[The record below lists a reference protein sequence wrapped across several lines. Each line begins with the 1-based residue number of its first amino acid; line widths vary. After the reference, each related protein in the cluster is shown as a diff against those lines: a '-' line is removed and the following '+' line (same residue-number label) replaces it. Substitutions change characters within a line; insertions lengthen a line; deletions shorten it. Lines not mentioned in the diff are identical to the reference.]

1 MGDSKL
7 ALSLETL
14 VNNSAKQLG
23 KFQVGVNKI
32 LWGSGNT
39 QPIQTVRYVP
49 AVSGSAVSGSG
60 VTTGSLSYTSTIPAP
75 TPPPGN
81 LVESGLFNA
90 LDALNQVD
98 LCNVIAYVTDNIN
111 TKRNPRPPK
120 PWNASQ
126 TALFVLQDK
135 AALVQGYI
143 DKYVAYPN
151 VFIGS
156 YLGTGPNAVPQNQI
170 NGPSGSGTDA
180 QKYNMYF
187 LMQAMKDTLSMNSE
201 STGSLFTAE
210 DKTLL
215 TTVPGLGGN
224 LNIIDDFLGTIN
236 KYSDYKQISNAD
248 LQALQNKITT
258 IRSVCVTIQ
267 NGDFKSGL
275 ALAGNFLGVDIRS
288 QIQQLS
294 KFLDPTKIIPTL
306 KQINA
311 AIRAFI
317 RIANQVQG
325 VLKLGQ
331 FIIKLALLFYK
342 IFKFIKAF
350 FYALPLPNLLTTAGI
365 QILFQDATDTAKS
378 ELNGVARLLKAVNA
392 LLSVVVTFFRY
403 LLTNTNELLVRLN
416 SILLTLEAC
425 EAMKGAAG
433 QYSDILLEL
442 QQSQKELVVLQE
454 QLATYII
461 KFDSK
466 TDPNTAMFGAYDI
479 RVVDEEVTDRSIQN
493 KRRRGIALNQ
503 DGQIVAQS
511 DLTFATNTAVIIAEV
526 KQKLVSLKLVQ
537 PNLVS
542 GTSNNAVADATNLA
556 TISESLDYLDNNDVI
571 QDDLNIT
578 AAQSDLPDN
587 LDETK
592 GLGLNAFINNLSG
605 GRKLRRRVRAAMQTQ
620 ADAARAQ
627 IAKEKTAAN
636 QSLQG
641 G

>member
-7 ALSLETL
+7 ALSLEKL

-23 KFQVGVNKI
+23 TFQVGVNKI
-32 LWGSGNT
+32 LWGNGNT
-39 QPIQTVRYVP
+39 QPIQTVKYIP
-49 AVSGSAVSGSG
+49 AVSGSS
-60 VTTGSLSYTSTIPAP
+60 VTTGSLAYSSSIPAP

-98 LCNVIAYVTDNIN
+98 LCNVITYVTDTINI
-111 TKRNPRPPK
+111 KSPPK
-120 PWNASQ
+120 SERSKSPNATQ
-126 TALFVLQDK
+126 KALYALQDK
-135 AALVQGYI
+135 AALTQGYI

-151 VFIGS
+151 VIIGS
-156 YLGTGPNAVPQNQI
+156 YLGTGPNAVPQNQT
-170 NGPSGSGTDA
+170 NTPTGSGSNV

-187 LMQAMKDTLSMNSE
+187 LMQAMKDTFSINSE
-201 STGSLFTAE
+201 STGSLYTAE
-210 DKTLL
+210 DKTLI
-215 TTVPGLGGN
+215 TTVPGLGGS

-236 KYSDYKQISNAD
+236 KYSDYRQISNAD
-248 LQALQNKITT
+248 LQVLQNKITK
-258 IRSVCVTIQ
+258 IRSTCVTIQ
-267 NGDFKSGL
+267 NSDFKSGL

-306 KQINA
+306 RQINA
-311 AIRAFI
+311 VIRAFI
-317 RIANQVQG
+317 RIANQVLG
-325 VLKLGQ
+325 VLRVGQ

-342 IFKFIKAF
+342 IFKFIIKF
-350 FYALPLPNLLTTAGI
+350 FIALPLPSLFTTAGI
-365 QILFQDATDTAKS
+365 QIALQTASNTAKS
-378 ELNGVARLLKAVNA
+378 ELDGVSRLLKGVNA
-392 LLSVVVTFFRY
+392 LLAVVVTFIRY
-403 LLTNTNELLVRLN
+403 LLTNTNEILVRLN
-416 SILLTLEAC
+416 ITLLTLEAC
-425 EAMKGAAG
+425 EAMKGFAG
-433 QYSDILLEL
+433 EYSDVLLEL
-442 QQSQKELVVLQE
+442 QQTKKDLVILQE

-466 TDPNTAMFGAYDI
+466 IDPNTALFGSYDI
-479 RVVDEEVTDRSIQN
+479 RVVDEELTDRSIQN
-493 KRRRGIALNQ
+493 RRRRGIALNQ
-503 DGQIVAQS
+503 NGQIVAQS

-526 KQKLVSLKLVQ
+526 KQKLVSLGLVQ

-542 GTSNNAVADATNLA
+542 GTTNNAVADATNLA

-578 AAQSDLPDN
+578 TTPSDLPDN

-592 GLGLNAFINNLSG
+592 GLGLNAFINNLKG
-605 GRKLRRRVRAAMQTQ
+605 GKKLRKRVQAALKVQ
-620 ADAARAQ
+620 ADAAKAQ

-636 QSLQG
+636 ESLKG

>member
-7 ALSLETL
+7 ALSIEKL
-14 VNNSAKQLG
+14 VNNSARQLG
-23 KFQVGVNKI
+23 TFQVGVNKI
-32 LWGSGNT
+32 LWGNGNT
-39 QPIQTVRYVP
+39 QPIQTVKYVP
-49 AVSGSAVSGSG
+49 AVSGSS
-60 VTTGSLSYTSTIPAP
+60 VTTGSLAYSSSIPAP
-75 TPPPGN
+75 SPPPGN

-98 LCNVIAYVTDNIN
+98 LCNVITYVTDTINI
-111 TKRNPRPPK
+111 KKGPRPSE
-120 PWNASQ
+120 PWNAPQ
-126 TALFVLQDK
+126 TALFALQDQ

-143 DKYVAYPN
+143 DKYEAYPN
-151 VFIGS
+151 VRIGS
-156 YLGTGPNAVPQNQI
+156 YLGTGPNAVSPTETNS
-170 NGPSGSGTDA
+170 PTGSGTDV
-180 QKYNMYF
+180 QKYNMFF
-187 LMQAMKDTLSMNSE
+187 LMQAMKDTFSMSSE
-201 STGSLFTAE
+201 STGSLFTTE
-210 DKTLL
+210 DRTLI
-215 TTVPGLGGN
+215 TTVPGLGGS

-236 KYSDYKQISNAD
+236 KYSDYKQISNTE
-248 LQALQNKITT
+248 LGVLQNKITK
-258 IRSVCVTIQ
+258 IRSTCVTIQ

-306 KQINA
+306 RQINA
-311 AIRAFI
+311 VIRAFI
-317 RIANQVQG
+317 RIANQVLG
-325 VLKLGQ
+325 VLRVGQ

-342 IFKFIKAF
+342 VFKFIKAF
-350 FYALPLPNLLTTAGI
+350 FYTLPLPSLLTTAGI
-365 QILFQDATDTAKS
+365 QILFQDAVDTAKS
-378 ELNGVARLLKAVNA
+378 ELNGVSRLLKAVNA
-392 LLSVVVTFFRY
+392 LLAVVVTFIRY
-403 LLTNTNELLVRLN
+403 LLTNTNEILVRLN
-416 SILLTLEAC
+416 TLLLTLEAC
-425 EAMKGAAG
+425 EAMKGFAG
-433 QYSDILLEL
+433 QSSDILLEL
-442 QQSQKELVVLQE
+442 QQTRTELVILKE
-454 QLATYII
+454 QLAAYII
-461 KFDSK
+461 KHDSK
-466 TDPNTAMFGAYDI
+466 IDPNTAMFGAYDI

-511 DLTFATNTAVIIAEV
+511 DLTFATNTAIIIAEV

-537 PNLVS
+537 PNL
-542 GTSNNAVADATNLA
+542 GNTDATNVA
-556 TISESLDYLDNNDVI
+556 IISESLNYLENNDVI

-578 AAQSDLPDN
+578 ATQTDLPDN

-605 GRKLRRRVRAAMQTQ
+605 GRKLRKRVQAALKVQ

>member
-1 MGDSKL
+1 MANSKL
-7 ALSLETL
+7 ALSLEKL
-14 VNNSAKQLG
+14 VNNSATQLG
-23 KFQVGVNKI
+23 TFQVGVNKI
-32 LWGSGNT
+32 LWGNGNT

-49 AVSGSAVSGSG
+49 AIAGTNT
-60 VTTGSLSYTSTIPAP
+60 TTGSLSYTSTIAAP

-98 LCNVIAYVTDNIN
+98 LCSVITYVTDTIN
-111 TKRNPRPPK
+111 TSSPPK
-120 PWNASQ
+120 SKRSKDPNATQ
-126 TALFVLQDK
+126 TALYALQDK
-135 AALVQGYI
+135 AEEVQKFI

-156 YLGTGPNAVPQNQI
+156 YLGTGPNAVPQNVAVSQS
-170 NGPSGSGTDA
+170 NAPADGGSQV

-187 LMQAMKDTLSMNSE
+187 LMQAMKDTLSMGSE

-236 KYSDYKQISNAD
+236 KYSDYRQISNAD
-248 LQALQNKITT
+248 FQSLQNKITK

-267 NGDFKSGL
+267 NTDFKSSL
-275 ALAGNFLGVDIRS
+275 ALIGNFLGVDIRS

-294 KFLDPTKIIPTL
+294 KFIDPTKIIPTL
-306 KQINA
+306 KQINS

-317 RIANQVQG
+317 RIANQIQG
-325 VLKLGQ
+325 VLRLGQ
-331 FIIKLALLFYK
+331 YLIKLALLFYK
-342 IFKFIKAF
+342 VFKFILYF
-350 FYALPLPNLLTTAGI
+350 FKVLPLPSMFGTAGTQVTI
-365 QILFQDATDTAKS
+365 QNASDAAKDES
-378 ELNGVARLLKAVNA
+378 EGVARLLKGVNA
-392 LLSVVVTFFRY
+392 LLSVVVVFIRY
-403 LLTNTNELLVRLN
+403 LLTNTNEILVRLN
-416 SILLTLEAC
+416 ITLLTLEAC
-425 EAMKGAAG
+425 EAMK
-433 QYSDILLEL
+433 QSDVLLEL
-442 QQSQKELVVLQE
+442 QQTRGDLVILQE

-461 KFDSK
+461 KYDSK
-466 TDPNTAMFGAYDI
+466 IDPSTAIFGTYDI
-479 RVVDEEVTDRSIQN
+479 RVVEEEVTERTIQN

-511 DLTFATNTAVIIAEV
+511 DLTFATNTALIIAEV

-537 PNLVS
+537 PSLAS
-542 GTSNNAVADATNLA
+542 ADSTNLA
-556 TISESLDYLDNNDVI
+556 VISESLDYLDNNDVI

-578 AAQSDLPDN
+578 PVPTDLPDN
-587 LDETK
+587 SDESK
-592 GLGLNAFINNLSG
+592 GLGLNAFINNLNG
-605 GRKLRRRVRAAMQTQ
+605 GKKLRKRVQAAMKTQ
-620 ADAARAQ
+620 ADQAKAQ

-636 QSLQG
+636 ESLKG

>member
-1 MGDSKL
+1 MANSKL
-7 ALSLETL
+7 ALSLEKL
-14 VNNSAKQLG
+14 VNNSATQLG
-23 KFQVGVNKI
+23 TFQVGVNKI
-32 LWGSGNT
+32 LWGNGNT

-49 AVSGSAVSGSG
+49 AIAGTNT
-60 VTTGSLSYTSTIPAP
+60 TTGSLSYTSTIAAP

-98 LCNVIAYVTDNIN
+98 LCSVITYVTDTIN
-111 TKRNPRPPK
+111 TSSPPK
-120 PWNASQ
+120 SKRSKDPNATQ
-126 TALFVLQDK
+126 TALYALQDK
-135 AALVQGYI
+135 AEEVQKFI

-156 YLGTGPNAVPQNQI
+156 YLGTGPNAVPQNVAVSQS
-170 NGPSGSGTDA
+170 NAPADGGSQV

-187 LMQAMKDTLSMNSE
+187 LMQAMKDTLSMGSE
-201 STGSLFTAE
+201 STGSLFSAE

-236 KYSDYKQISNAD
+236 KYSDYRQISNAD
-248 LQALQNKITT
+248 FQSLQNKITK

-267 NGDFKSGL
+267 NTDFKSSL
-275 ALAGNFLGVDIRS
+275 ALIGNFLGVDIRS

-294 KFLDPTKIIPTL
+294 KFIDPTKIIPTL
-306 KQINA
+306 KQINS

-317 RIANQVQG
+317 RIANQIQG
-325 VLKLGQ
+325 VLRLGQ
-331 FIIKLALLFYK
+331 YLIKLALLFYK
-342 IFKFIKAF
+342 VFKFILYF
-350 FYALPLPNLLTTAGI
+350 FKVLPLPSMFGTAGTQVTI
-365 QILFQDATDTAKS
+365 QNASDAAKDES
-378 ELNGVARLLKAVNA
+378 EGVARLLKGVNA
-392 LLSVVVTFFRY
+392 LLSVVVVFIRY
-403 LLTNTNELLVRLN
+403 LLTNTNEILVRLN
-416 SILLTLEAC
+416 TTLLTLEAC
-425 EAMKGAAG
+425 EAMK
-433 QYSDILLEL
+433 QSDVLLEL
-442 QQSQKELVVLQE
+442 QQTRGDLVILQE

-461 KFDSK
+461 KYDSK
-466 TDPNTAMFGAYDI
+466 IDPSTAIFGTYDI
-479 RVVDEEVTDRSIQN
+479 RVVEEEVTERTIQN

-511 DLTFATNTAVIIAEV
+511 DLTFATNTALIIAEV

-537 PNLVS
+537 PSLAS
-542 GTSNNAVADATNLA
+542 ADSTNLA
-556 TISESLDYLDNNDVI
+556 VISESLDYLDNNDVI

-578 AAQSDLPDN
+578 PVPTDLPDN
-587 LDETK
+587 ADESK

-605 GRKLRRRVRAAMQTQ
+605 GRKLRKRVQAAMKTQ
-620 ADAARAQ
+620 ADQAKAQ

-636 QSLQG
+636 ESLKG